1 VRWLTGLAWLVAS
14 AALAFVAETKLSDL
28 PLEARHTVAL
38 IKSGG
43 PYPYA
48 QDGKTFQNR
57 EKLLPTRERG
67 YYREFTV
74 KTPGA
79 HDRGARRIVAG
90 RGGEFYYTEDHYRS
104 FRRIIE

>member
-1 VRWLTGLAWLVAS
+1 VRWLAGLAWLVAS

-28 PLEARHTVAL
+28 PPEARHTVAL

-48 QDGKTFQNR
+48 QDGKTFHNR
-57 EKLLPTRERG
+57 EKLLPKREHG

-74 KTPGA
+74 KTPGSR
-79 HDRGARRIVAG
+79 DRGARRIVTG
-90 RGGEFYYTEDHYRS
+90 RKGEFYYTEDHYRS